1 MHFDKVRSRIE
12 ALDKSIGIKNFKK
25 MNRLFYDQDLQNHI
39 YYDDSKMEFYDSNSK
54 DLLFALLNHYE
65 HIVLKTLYDEPAY
78 KKFYEMTKLEKITK
92 LREVKK
98 GILLE
103 LQNDSIKLFFKKEIM
118 PCIIKGCLRTE
129 YNKRFKK
136 LWKLLRSFNYLYFQL
151 SEVQYS
157 EFIKNIDIDFHNFI
171 NENVFDKYKYNVFK
185 EKIESDFLKTQKK
198 EFILEIDETLRNI
211 SDESIIKDASFP
223 LDKNDLNEMMK
234 DWDGASTA
242 DGGLSLYHIMDTQ
255 YIKVKTFMKPV
266 TSFTPPTLKKDFRR
280 YLYVMLSCIS
290 KDRYLKGCFRK
301 ASAEK
306 IIIHSSGNS
315 KKMTLDDVAIF
326 YMKCDLASN
335 LLNNYECKKSVMRTV
350 FKQLLQSN
358 CLHIIPFNKY
368 YIEMTHL
375 VLEHIPQYN
384 DQMIFLD
391 DLLHY
396 YLNTNQN

>member
-1 MHFDKVRSRIE
+1 MSSEWKAIWWMPSPFFSMNL
-12 ALDKSIGIKNFKK
+12 AIG
-25 MNRLFYDQDLQNHI
+25 L
-39 YYDDSKMEFYDSNSK
+39 SGEVASSNS
-54 DLLFALLNHYE
+54 
-65 HIVLKTLYDEPAY
+65 
-78 KKFYEMTKLEKITK
+78 M
-92 LREVKK
+92 
-98 GILLE
+98 
-103 LQNDSIKLFFKKEIM
+103 
-118 PCIIKGCLRTE
+118 
-129 YNKRFKK
+129 
-136 LWKLLRSFNYLYFQL
+136 W
-151 SEVQYS
+151 
-157 EFIKNIDIDFHNFI
+157 
-171 NENVFDKYKYNVFK
+171 
-185 EKIESDFLKTQKK
+185 
-198 EFILEIDETLRNI
+198 
-211 SDESIIKDASFP
+211 
-223 LDKNDLNEMMK
+223 
-234 DWDGASTA
+234 
-242 DGGLSLYHIMDTQ
+242 
-255 YIKVKTFMKPV
+255 
-266 TSFTPPTLKKDFRR
+266 TPPTLKKDFRR